1 MTCLNNEELKIL
13 TKIVTVPES
22 FEEVTMEMS
31 AGKFT
36 SLSRTIPI
44 VWGLQGFMGSTED
57 MKIQQLYR
65 AFPPDME
72 LQQQISSRFH
82 TMEGSFFVGAPSILD
97 PLFKKIPFADHTDAK
112 RIEERLITRLRGIQE
127 SSTSSRNTPPTL
139 SILRFL
145 ANSNRKT
152 KEVNMG

>member
-13 TKIVTVPES
+13 TKVVTVPES

-82 TMEGSFFVGAPSILD
+82 TMEGSFFVGVPSILD
-97 PLFKKIPFADHTDAK
+97 PLFKKIPFADHTAAK
-112 RIEERLITRLRGIQE
+112 RIK
-127 SSTSSRNTPPTL
+127 N
-139 SILRFL
+139 
-145 ANSNRKT
+145 A
-152 KEVNMG
+152 